1 MIIETGDNTII
12 LTNND
17 YNNCSTNRAHYEE
30 SQLASRLL
38 LINDL
43 CSKTR
48 SQI

>member
-1 MIIETGDNTII
+1 MLFIYHYLYSG
-12 LTNND
+12 
-17 YNNCSTNRAHYEE
+17 HYEE

-48 SQI
+48 NQI